1 MKVAAMLAAVREAM
15 KYARM
20 ENAEFGSITRHQG
33 DGPTAPVRNSAGEI
47 VTEANVSDFI
57 RERVALHHGSWVIG
71 TLETVVQELMSETP
85 HTYVSA
91 YKGFES
97 SCEHCGK
104 QKSHRSHV
112 K

>member
-15 KYARM
+15 KYATL

-33 DGPTAPVRNSAGEI
+33 RGPIDPVRNSAGEI
-47 VTEANVSDFI
+47 VTELNVTEFI
-57 RERVALHHGSWVIG
+57 RERVKLHHSSWIIG
-71 TLETVVQELMSETP
+71 TLVGVEQELMSEIP
-85 HTYVSA
+85 HSYVSA
-91 YKGFES
+91 YKGFEG

-104 QKSHRSHV
+104 PKSHRSHA